1 MFIFKVHFH
10 VVEVLFCFRKMARNF
25 EFIKDINDRKDLWK
39 IAVKVRDKWT
49 SQKEGKEY
57 LELVVVDSKVSF
69 F

>member
-1 MFIFKVHFH
+1 
-10 VVEVLFCFRKMARNF
+10 MARNF

-57 LELVVVDSKVSF
+57 LELVVVDSKVTF
-69 F
+69 FFKSKL